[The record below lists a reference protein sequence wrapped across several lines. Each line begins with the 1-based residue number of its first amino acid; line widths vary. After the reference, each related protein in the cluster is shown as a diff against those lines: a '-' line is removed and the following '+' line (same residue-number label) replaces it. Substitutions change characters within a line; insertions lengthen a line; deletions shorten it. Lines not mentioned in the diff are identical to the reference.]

1 MSKHTTDRELLEL
14 AAKAAGWTVVRWTD
28 DDTALLLEGI
38 QQPFNALHENP
49 HSDCMGD
56 ALRLAVKLKMDIAV
70 EERTQHA
77 WSHIVWVAPCF
88 EPLIDDPYAAT
99 RRAIVRAAAAIA
111 KATGDET

>member
-1 MSKHTTDRELLEL
+1 MNQTDRELLEL

-56 ALRLAVKLKMDIAV
+56 AFRLAVKLKMSIDV

-99 RRAIVRAAAAIA
+99 RRAVVRAAAAIGEA
-111 KATGDET
+111 QCHP